1 MSMWRHNFMASV
13 SQWSRVFTVAITWG
27 ALALVMPQIGQ
38 GSGMVHIPGA
48 MGTHEMSV
56 TSLQGMRFKTVVRQR
71 YDFSCGSAAL
81 ATLLTYHYDRSTG
94 ERETFD
100 TMYEMGDQAR
110 IREQGFSMLD
120 MKRYLGTQ
128 GIASDGFRI
137 PLEKLEEL
145 GIPAI
150 ALVDIEGYRHF
161 VVVKGIRRDRVLVGD
176 PALGVKDY
184 GRTEFEAI
192 RSNDILFL
200 IRDRLD
206 LGREH
211 FNAPVSW
218 EALTT
223 PPYGTAL
230 ARDGLADFL
239 LALPRHS
246 DW

>member
-1 MSMWRHNFMASV
+1 MKVAGKRGSRCAHAGLMAL
-13 SQWSRVFTVAITWG
+13 TLG
-27 ALALVMPQIGQ
+27 ALALAMPHTGLT
-38 GSGMVHIPGA
+38 SGMVHIPGA

-56 TSLQGMRFKTVVRQR
+56 TSLQGMRFKRVVRQQ

-81 ATLLTYHYDRSTG
+81 ATVLTYHYGRPTR

-100 TMYEMGDQAR
+100 LMYEMGDQAR
-110 IREQGFSMLD
+110 IRQQGFSMLD
-120 MKRYLGTQ
+120 MKRYLATQ
-128 GIASDGFRI
+128 GLASDGFRI

-161 VVVKGIRRDRVLVGD
+161 VVVKGIKGDRVLVGD

-184 GRTEFEAI
+184 SRAEFEDI

-206 LGREH
+206 LGREY
-211 FNAPVSW
+211 FNAPVTW